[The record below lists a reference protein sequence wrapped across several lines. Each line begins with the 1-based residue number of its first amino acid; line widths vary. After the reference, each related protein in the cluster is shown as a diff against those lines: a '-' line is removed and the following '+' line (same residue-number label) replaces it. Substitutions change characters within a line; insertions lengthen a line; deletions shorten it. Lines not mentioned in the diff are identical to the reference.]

1 MICQI
6 FLFQVRSGKR
16 RPSQHFSK
24 YATKF
29 SVSEQLLSSSEEHCN
44 VIKESS
50 HKQSIATTATI
61 VMVVSKLTLEPT
73 LLKYIYFVYTQI
85 TNDSR

>member
-29 SVSEQLLSSSEEHCN
+29 SGSEQLLSSSEEHCN

-61 VMVVSKLTLEPT
+61 VMVGSFLTDFTAYTSKI
-73 LLKYIYFVYTQI
+73 YIFCI
-85 TNDSR
+85 HTNNKR